1 MRLQHFALAA
11 LLSLLAAAASAE
23 DLRKVAETHEQGFVH
38 AIKSKDLSWFQ
49 KVAAPDFYVQEANG
63 KKTNKKDS
71 MDEMKQMFGMGNV
84 TAASTKIL
92 KLTKI
97 QNGMVVRVK
106 AHMVMNMQSPG
117 SKKLSKMVD
126 DSTYDEK
133 WTKDNGKWM
142 IHSMKTIIEKSTM
155 DGKPMNGM

>member
-1 MRLQHFALAA
+1 
-11 LLSLLAAAASAE
+11 
-23 DLRKVAETHEQGFVH
+23 
-38 AIKSKDLSWFQ
+38 
-49 KVAAPDFYVQEANG
+49 
-63 KKTNKKDS
+63 
-71 MDEMKQMFGMGNV
+71 
-84 TAASTKIL
+84 
-92 KLTKI
+92 
-97 QNGMVVRVK
+97 
-106 AHMVMNMQSPG
+106 MNMQSPG

>member
-1 MRLQHFALAA
+1 MRLHHFALSR
-11 LLSLLAAAASAE
+11 LTQSFLPLPRPAE
-23 DLRKVAETHEQGFVH
+23 DLRKVAETHEHGFVH
-38 AIKSKDLSWFQ
+38 AIKSRDLSWFE
-49 KVAAPDFYVQEANG
+49 KISAPDFYVQEANG

-106 AHMVMNMQSPG
+106 AH
-117 SKKLSKMVD
+117 
-126 DSTYDEK
+126 
-133 WTKDNGKWM
+133 
-142 IHSMKTIIEKSTM
+142 IR
-155 DGKPMNGM
+155 